1 MKLSQDQ
8 SEALEKINQ
17 WLAGSSPEFRLGGL
31 AGTGKTTIITQLIA
45 DHHCQVMA
53 PTGKA
58 CARLKEKGVRAITL
72 HRAFKNYE
80 GDVRCILSG
89 KVEPSFSNSIDRHS
103 FVIVDESSMVNQDLY
118 QQAMSRS
125 QRVLWIG
132 DYGQLQPVDKTH
144 SGFCVMSEESLDAK
158 LTQNHRQGDGS
169 QILQLAIF
177 ARNNYGQLGVDTGQS
192 PDGSCLITRCQSLAE
207 ATQIAF
213 DRNCYPTISPKN
225 ETRTAIN
232 AAARVFR
239 NLPPDGMYTDSP
251 LICLRN
257 NYEHDVMNG
266 EIFKIVTRGF
276 DDYEIEIDGRE
287 ERIQVP
293 LTWSEDQQSRTN
305 GGLLCTDAY
314 SITGHKSQGSE
325 WLHPCIILDG
335 SRFTSDPR
343 WVYTAITRAIKNLTI
358 IRI

>member
-31 AGTGKTTIITQLIA
+31 AGTGKTTIIKQLIA